1 MIQSTSRTLER
12 MHTMSNKIL
21 LSLAMVG
28 LFAATAKAGSY
39 TSESSTNWVTVSAA
53 SAVIPN
59 ETNPTWDIPKSGTAS
74 RTGSYIDTDTE
85 PGDPLKYLLSNVSA
99 LGGTTIRITGQ
110 IQDIVLHASAPATYS
125 GETVPQAAIGATAS
139 AWYAWHCTGTA
150 PATGTWVQMT
160 GTAPAENDDPVVTIE
175 FKDGYVRYGVGA
187 TPTWLTH
194 TGDAVTDASG
204 WMTNAMTFTAM
215 NAIGLAG
222 CGHFGDIN
230 GFAVKTIT
238 IDTDDEV
245 LTAAIAAGNF
255 ATITGENI
263 DLKATGATLTRRQA
277 IILGMDS
284 ETTKPFVA
292 PVQTGGDNSDK
303 LGFKIG
309 NANVGKYGAD
319 AAYTTFEVY
328 ECSTPNETG
337 TLKASAD
344 AAGTAYVPTPSV
356 GGGVKYYKIKIKFN

>member
-1 MIQSTSRTLER
+1 
-12 MHTMSNKIL
+12 MSNKFL
-21 LSLAMVG
+21 FSLAMTG
-28 LFAATAKAGSY
+28 LLVATAGAESY

-59 ETNPTWDIPKSGTAS
+59 VTDSTWAIPSSGTAS

-110 IQDIVLHASAPATYS
+110 IHDIVLHASAPAPYS
-125 GETVPQAAIGATAS
+125 GATLPQAAIGATAS
-139 AWYAWHCTGTA
+139 AWYAWHCTGTD

-160 GTAPAENDDPVVTIE
+160 GTAPAENDNPVVTIE
-175 FKDGYVRYGVGA
+175 FKQGYVRYGVGA

-194 TGDAVTDASG
+194 TENAVTDENG
-204 WMTNAMTFTAM
+204 WMSNAKTFTAM

-238 IDTDDEV
+238 IDTGDTA
-245 LTAAIAAGNF
+245 LAAAISNDKF
-255 ATITGENI
+255 SIVEES
-263 DLKATGATLTRRQA
+263 DLDEKAEGATLTRRQA

-284 ETTKPFVA
+284 EITKPFVA

-309 NANVGKYGAD
+309 NTNVGKYGVD

-328 ECSTPNETG
+328 ECSTPNDAG
-337 TLKASAD
+337 TLKASAG
-344 AAGTAYVPTPSV
+344 AADTAYVPTPSV
-356 GGGVKYYKIKIKFN
+356 GDGVKYYKIKIKFQ

>member
-1 MIQSTSRTLER
+1 MTTK
-12 MHTMSNKIL
+12 TL

-110 IQDIVLHASAPATYS
+110 IQDIVLHAGEPATYE
-125 GETVPQAAIGATAS
+125 GTLPQAAIGATAS
-139 AWYAWHCTGTA
+139 AWYAWHCT
-150 PATGTWVQMT
+150 ATDPDTGAWVQMT
-160 GTAPAENDDPVVTIE
+160 GAAPAENDDPVVTIE
-175 FKDGYVRYGVGA
+175 FKEGNVRYGVGS
-187 TPTWLTH
+187 PVVWLTH
-194 TGDAVTDASG
+194 AGDDTDG
-204 WMTNAMTFTAM
+204 WLTNAKAFTAM

-222 CGHFGDIN
+222 YGHFGDIN

-238 IDTDDEV
+238 IDTADTE
-245 LTAAIAAGNF
+245 LAAAIA
-255 ATITGENI
+255 GEKFNI
-263 DLKATGATLTRRQA
+263 GEGGVNLDTKAEGATLTRRQA
-277 IILGMDS
+277 IILGMES
-284 ETTKPFVA
+284 EKTKPFVA
-292 PVQTGGDNSDK
+292 PVQTGGDNGGN

-309 NANVGKYGAD
+309 NANIGKYGAD

-328 ECSTPNETG
+328 ECSSPSDSG
-337 TLKASAD
+337 TLKTSAG
-344 AAGTAYVPTPSV
+344 AADTAYVVAPSV
-356 GGGVKYYKIKIKFN
+356 DDGVKYYKIKIKFN